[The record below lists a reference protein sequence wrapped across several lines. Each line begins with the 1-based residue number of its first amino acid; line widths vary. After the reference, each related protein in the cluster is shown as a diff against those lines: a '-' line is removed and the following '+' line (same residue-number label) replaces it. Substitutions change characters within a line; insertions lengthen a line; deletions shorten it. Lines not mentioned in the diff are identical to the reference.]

1 MEDPSFNHSRLG
13 HQRFNI
19 KCFRIIKNKF
29 DLLIFPNQIKVE
41 FNLNNLLAFI
51 EALIKVRYINKMSTI
66 TDGAFSSLFD
76 SC

>member
-1 MEDPSFNHSRLG
+1 MVHEKREDFYCLPKLKISFGRPIIQSRLG

-51 EALIKVRYINKMSTI
+51 EALIKVRY
-66 TDGAFSSLFD
+66 D
-76 SC
+76 S